1 MQSLACKTACRQRRL
16 AARGPAPW
24 HGEVQSQAN
33 RVSLAVPAA
42 FAMVLGT
49 GQTCS
54 GGGFTWSRRA
64 LLPVSTAR
72 RLRAFTYAEPA
83 ASNLDF
89 GPSWNGAL
97 HAEHSRGG
105 CHGNCAGNNDP
116 CHLGA
121 VGGDE
126 PRLLA
131 NRAGLTGR
139 EEHEEW

>member
-1 MQSLACKTACRQRRL
+1 MERRG
-16 AARGPAPW
+16 AKPGKPSNSRRTIGFC
-24 HGEVQSQAN
+24 HGLGHRMAK
-33 RVSLAVPAA
+33 PAA
-42 FAMVLGT
+42 AAASPG
-49 GQTCS
+49 
-54 GGGFTWSRRA
+54 SRRA

-131 NRAGLTGR
+131 NRAGLTSH
-139 EEHEEW
+139 EEHEERQ